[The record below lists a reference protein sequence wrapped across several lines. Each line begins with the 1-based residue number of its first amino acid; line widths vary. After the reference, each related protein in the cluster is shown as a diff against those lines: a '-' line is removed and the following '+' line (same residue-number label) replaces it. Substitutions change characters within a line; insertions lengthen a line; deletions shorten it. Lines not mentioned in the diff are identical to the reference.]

1 MGTSFHVP
9 RSDNLHQK
17 QSVLP
22 PDLKDKRSQALWDGV
37 YIKIDQPI
45 QMEWSKVFIK
55 ILRISFGNS
64 ILDNSNWD
72 KISESIIK
80 NSISGTE

>member
-37 YIKIDQPI
+37 YIKIDQP
-45 QMEWSKVFIK
+45 
-55 ILRISFGNS
+55 GNGQKFS
-64 ILDNSNWD
+64 LKYLELVLVTLSLITL
-72 KISESIIK
+72 I
-80 NSISGTE
+80 GTK